1 MKRILTILL
10 TLTLTLTAVAQMSR
24 PLRVYLVGGIVDK
37 MALSSGSSLYHSR
50 LDLNDVEHDDYVSL
64 VVKDTDGHERQ
75 YLISQLDTLTP

>member
-1 MKRILTILL
+1 
-10 TLTLTLTAVAQMSR
+10 
-24 PLRVYLVGGIVDK
+24 

>member
-50 LDLNDVEHDDYVSL
+50 LDLNDVEHDYVSL

>member
-1 MKRILTILL
+1 
-10 TLTLTLTAVAQMSR
+10 
-24 PLRVYLVGGIVDK
+24 

-50 LDLNDVEHDDYVSL
+50 LDLNDVEHDYVSL